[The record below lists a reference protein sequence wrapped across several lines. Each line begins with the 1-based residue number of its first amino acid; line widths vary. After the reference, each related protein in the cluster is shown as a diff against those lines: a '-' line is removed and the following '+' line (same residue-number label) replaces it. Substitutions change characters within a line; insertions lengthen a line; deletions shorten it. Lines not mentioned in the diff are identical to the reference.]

1 MTQCHI
7 ISLEQ
12 SKDKYEQTVMPQTR
26 SKANRFDVNDDK
38 DNDGSST
45 SGSSIVRD
53 KIEVSS

>member
-1 MTQCHI
+1 
-7 ISLEQ
+7 
-12 SKDKYEQTVMPQTR
+12 MPQTR